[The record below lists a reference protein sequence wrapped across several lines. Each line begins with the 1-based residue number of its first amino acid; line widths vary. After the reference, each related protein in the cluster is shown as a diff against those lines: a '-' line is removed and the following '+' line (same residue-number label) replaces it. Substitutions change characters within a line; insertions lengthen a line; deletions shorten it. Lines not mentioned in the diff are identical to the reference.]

1 MRWSKLLKAIARSI
15 KKAFV
20 MIEKLF
26 CAFRSVLTF
35 PSTGEGKDG
44 GARAIKLGTP
54 TSVLSRR
61 RLCLNRRTCTS
72 VILSASEESRIF
84 STYEKQ
90 ILRLRLRMT
99 L

>member
-20 MIEKLF
+20 MIEKPLLLIPF
-26 CAFRSVLTF
+26 CFNL

-44 GARAIKLGTP
+44 GARVIKLGTP
-54 TSVLSRR
+54 TSVLPRR
-61 RLCLNRRTCTS
+61 RLCRNRRTCTS